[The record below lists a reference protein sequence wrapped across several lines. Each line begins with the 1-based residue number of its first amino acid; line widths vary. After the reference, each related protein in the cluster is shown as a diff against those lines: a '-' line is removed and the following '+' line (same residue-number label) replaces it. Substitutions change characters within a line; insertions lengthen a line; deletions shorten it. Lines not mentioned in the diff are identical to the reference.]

1 MYAVIKT
8 GGKQYKV
15 VTGDKLKI
23 EQLDAEVGQ
32 VITIDQVL
40 AVGAGAEL
48 TVGTPIVVGASV
60 LATVLSHG
68 RHDKVRIFKMRRR
81 KHYQKRQGH
90 RQNYTEVFVGEIV
103 SASGVSTKAV
113 LAAAAAKAPQ
123 KAGKDNL
130 ELIEGIGQ
138 KIAQVLAENGI
149 TTFAKLAEAQPADMM
164 AMLKAS
170 GGRFG
175 LANADSWPEQA
186 ALLRDGK
193 MVEFKTL
200 TDALVGGVKKYGALD
215 MAQKK
220 GGGSTRNGRDS
231 QPKMLGVKTF
241 GGQTIPAGS
250 IIVRQRGTKFHPGTN
265 VGMGKDHTLFALI
278 DGVVAFSVKGPRN
291 RSTVSINA
299 L

>member
-123 KAGKDNL
+123 KAGKDSL

-175 LANADSWPEQA
+175 LAKADSWPEQA

-200 TDALVGGVKKYGALD
+200 TDALVGGVKK
-215 MAQKK
+215 
-220 GGGSTRNGRDS
+220 
-231 QPKMLGVKTF
+231 
-241 GGQTIPAGS
+241 
-250 IIVRQRGTKFHPGTN
+250 
-265 VGMGKDHTLFALI
+265 
-278 DGVVAFSVKGPRN
+278 
-291 RSTVSINA
+291 
-299 L
+299 